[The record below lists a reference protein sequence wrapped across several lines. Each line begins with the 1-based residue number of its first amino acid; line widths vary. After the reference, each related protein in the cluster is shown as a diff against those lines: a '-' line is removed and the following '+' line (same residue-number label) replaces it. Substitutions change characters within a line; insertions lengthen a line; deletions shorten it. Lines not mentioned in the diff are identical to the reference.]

1 MQCILCRW
9 STDESGSC
17 VEGFLFVAMRI
28 FIGLYVV
35 RAGLFGGTLTLRN
48 NLNLLLILRKKLS
61 CILTSDTINIRPF
74 GISSITFCN
83 SLLLH

>member
-1 MQCILCRW
+1 MRCILCRW
-9 STDESGSC
+9 STGESGSC

-48 NLNLLLILRKKLS
+48 NLNLLLILRKALF
-61 CILTSDTINIRPF
+61 CILTSDTINIHPF
-74 GISSITFCN
+74 DIPSITFCN